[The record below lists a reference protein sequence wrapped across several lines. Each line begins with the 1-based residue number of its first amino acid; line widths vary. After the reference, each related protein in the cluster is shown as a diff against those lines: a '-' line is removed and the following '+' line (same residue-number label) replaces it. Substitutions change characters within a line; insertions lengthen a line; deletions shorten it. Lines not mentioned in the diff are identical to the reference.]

1 MRPWL
6 QLARISNLPTVW
18 TNVTAAWLVAGGVL
32 SDAKFIGLLLAGS
45 LLYTGGMILNDA
57 ADVKF
62 DRKHRKERPIP
73 GGQVSLRAAWSVSVV
88 MLLGGAT
95 LAALLGASPV
105 LTAFL
110 VASIV
115 FYDLYHKEWSG
126 SVLFMGACRTLLFLV
141 AASAVRTDQYVGSGL
156 MMPLSGGTR
165 TLDLGVWSAG
175 VFQAAPYA
183 VGLGAYVV
191 GITLAARLEH
201 QKGKLPLLMTA
212 GALGLL
218 YVPALLCLKRFTT
231 AAPDPWQIV
240 IMAAFAILVA
250 CATQTMR
257 KGGPAIGSAVGML
270 LAGITVVDALAVS
283 TVSVQVALAFVAI
296 SPLLRI
302 WQRWVAAT

>member
-6 QLARISNLPTVW
+6 HLARISNLPTVW
-18 TNVTAAWLVAGGVL
+18 TNVTAAWLIAGGGL
-32 SDAKFIGLLLAGS
+32 TDAKLFGLLLAGS

-57 ADVKF
+57 ADAKF
-62 DRKHRKERPIP
+62 DREHRKERPIP
-73 GGQVSLRAAWSVSVV
+73 SGQVNLRAAWSVSVV

-95 LAALLGASPV
+95 LAALLGSSPG

-110 VASIV
+110 VAAIV

-126 SVLFMGACRTLLFLV
+126 SVLIMGACRTLLYLV
-141 AASAVRTDQYVGSGL
+141 AASAVEADQYVGSGL
-156 MMPLSGGTR
+156 TLPLPGGQR

-175 VFQAAPYA
+175 VFNAAPYA
-183 VGLGAYVV
+183 FGLGAYVV

-201 QKGKLPLLMTA
+201 RKGKLPLLMTA
-212 GALGLL
+212 LSMGLL

-231 AAPDPWQIV
+231 AYPDPWQLV
-240 IMAAFAILVA
+240 ILAAFAILVA
-250 CATQTMR
+250 YATQTLR

-270 LAGITVVDALAVS
+270 LAGISIVDALAVS

-296 SPLLRI
+296 APLLRS